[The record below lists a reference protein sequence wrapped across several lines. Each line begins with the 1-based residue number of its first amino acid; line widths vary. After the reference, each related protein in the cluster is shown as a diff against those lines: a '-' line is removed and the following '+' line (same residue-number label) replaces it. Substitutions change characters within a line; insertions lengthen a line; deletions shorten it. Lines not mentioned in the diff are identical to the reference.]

1 MRVLVL
7 TLVAGAL
14 AAALG
19 AAAGAQGG
27 DVSIAARP
35 TVAPSFGPVTLFGAI
50 SSPKANESVTVEVKE
65 CGLNQPN
72 YRGVLAV
79 DTDAGGQW
87 HTDYYPGITAS
98 IRASWN
104 NATSAPI
111 TVRQA
116 ARLLIRRLPNRR
128 TTYEISISGKL
139 GFWHKRVLFQQRVGS
154 RWKTLKNVLLEDQGG
169 VGTQGIIWTIARF
182 KAQVPRGKLVR
193 GVLPASQAKPCYLAG
208 ASKPMRT

>member
-1 MRVLVL
+1 MRVLAL

-14 AAALG
+14 TAMLG

-27 DVSIAARP
+27 GVSIAARP
-35 TVAPSFGPVTLFGAI
+35 TVAPSFGTITLFGAI
-50 SSPKANESVTVEVKE
+50 ASPKANESVTIEVKE

-79 DTDAGGQW
+79 DTDAGGRW
-87 HTDYYPGITAS
+87 HTDYYPGITSS
-98 IRASWN
+98 IRATWN
-104 NATSAPI
+104 NATSTPI

-116 ARLLIRRLPNRR
+116 ARLLIRHLPNRR
-128 TTYEISISGKL
+128 NTYEISVSGRL

-154 RWKTLKNVLLEDQGG
+154 SWKTLKNVLLTEQGG
-169 VGTQGIIWTIARF
+169 AGNAGTIWTSVRF
-182 KAQVPRGKLVR
+182 KAFVRRGKLVR

-208 ASKPMRT
+208 ASNPMRT